1 MPSQKSRSSASQA
14 KGGTTKRGVHGT
26 ARRGAQGEEKPWRPW
41 SDHPVVVTA
50 VLVAALVAVVG
61 GGGIYEWVRRLSR
74 HDISDGTAT
83 AEPARTQTATDGKKR
98 LTLPTP
104 SGRQAPDLAEA
115 GPPSPT
121 VVRPS
126 GSLHADSPTE
136 IQAKDHEARSAVLAS
151 QVTFQDL
158 GGYLYEEVHTSAQ
171 VDDILQRLA
180 NKSVT
185 WEGWIANVSP
195 ESDGGLSVLL
205 RSRKEAA
212 RAMAFLSFP
221 STYRSELLSLNRDQ
235 RIRATCTFVDFS
247 GLAFNLKA
255 CQLLQVM
262 E

>member
-1 MPSQKSRSSASQA
+1 MPSQKSRSSASQV
-14 KGGTTKRGVHGT
+14 KGGTTKRVVQGT

-61 GGGIYEWVRRLSR
+61 GGGIYEWARRLSR
-74 HDISDGTAT
+74 RDISNGTAT
-83 AEPARTQTATDGKKR
+83 AEPARIEAVTDGERR
-98 LTLPTP
+98 LTFPTP
-104 SGRQAPDLAEA
+104 PGRQAPDLAEA

-121 VVRPS
+121 AVRQGDS
-126 GSLHADSPTE
+126 RHADSPTE
-136 IQAKDHEARSAVLAS
+136 HLAKAEKARSAVLAS

-171 VDDILQRLA
+171 VDDILQGLA

-195 ESDGGLSVLL
+195 ESDGGLSVIL
-205 RSRKEAA
+205 RSRKETA

-221 STYRSELLSLNRDQ
+221 STYRSELLPLNRDQ